1 MTDIKAK
8 GESTAACRKHM
19 VHYSASYKS
28 AVGKQKSPIRKLL
41 PHSWRG
47 HEGKKPN
54 KRHNNIF
61 VMGKYRY
68 VLLIVLLPVN

>member
-1 MTDIKAK
+1 MTDIKAR
-8 GESTAACRKHM
+8 GESTAARRKHM

-28 AVGKQKSPIRKLL
+28 VAGKQKSPIRKLP

-47 HEGKKPN
+47 HEGKKPE
-54 KRHNNIF
+54 KRHNNII

-68 VLLIVLLPVN
+68 VLLIVLLLVN